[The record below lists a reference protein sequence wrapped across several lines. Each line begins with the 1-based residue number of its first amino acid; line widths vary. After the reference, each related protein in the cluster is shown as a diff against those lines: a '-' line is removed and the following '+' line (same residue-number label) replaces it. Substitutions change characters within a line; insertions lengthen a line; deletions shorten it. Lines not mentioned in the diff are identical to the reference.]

1 MSVPLIIVFIY
12 LGLLVALGVGS
23 SFFTKKKDSAEY
35 FKASNSV
42 GPVLLLLTVFGTTM
56 TAFALVGSSG
66 EAYKKGIGAYGLMA
80 SWSGL
85 IHSAVFFLV
94 GIKLWAFG
102 KKYNYSTQ
110 IQFFK
115 ARYESKALG
124 FMLFPVLVGLVIP
137 YLLIG
142 VMAGGGAL
150 AGISKGM
157 LSPGGAGALICGVV
171 LVYVFF
177 GGMRGTTW
185 ANAMQTLVFI
195 ITGII
200 AFYMIS
206 NKLGGMQAASE
217 AVLNS
222 PKAGH
227 LAREG
232 NYGHAEF
239 FSYLL
244 IPLSVGMFPHLFQH
258 WLTAK
263 SAKSFKLSVG
273 LHPICIMLVWVP
285 CVLIGIWATSVVVNP
300 VKGVPVLV
308 EMIKMLKSPIM
319 GGILSAGILAAI
331 MSSLDS
337 QFMCVGTMFTNDV
350 LFNIK
355 DEKNFTDKQKIWA
368 GRTFI
373 VLIVIITWGIAQVA
387 PKDVFKMAVW
397 CFSGFASLF
406 PIVFAA
412 LYWKRATKVGAMAS
426 LIVTAA
432 LWCVL
437 FFRAA
442 GAKFAH
448 ETELIMGVMPVTFM
462 FLASAIAMFV
472 GSMLSKPPSDDTVQM
487 FFPEKG

>member
-1 MSVPLIIVFIY
+1 MTPTMMIIYGY
-12 LGLLVALGVGS
+12 LGLILILGVGS
-23 SFFTKKKDSAEY
+23 SFFGKKNDSSDY
-35 FKASNSV
+35 FKASNSI

-66 EAYKKGIGAYGLMA
+66 EAFQRGIGVYGLMA

-85 IHSAVFFLV
+85 VHSAVFFLI

-102 KKYNYSTQ
+102 KRYGYNTQ

-124 FMLFPVLVGLVIP
+124 YMLFPILVGLVIP

-142 VMAGGGAL
+142 VMAGGAFLFSTSGES
-150 AGISKGM
+150 ISK
-157 LSPGGAGALICGVV
+157 PAAGALICGVV

-206 NKLGGMQAASE
+206 EHLGGMQAASE

-222 PKAGH
+222 DHAGH
-227 LAREG
+227 LSRDE
-232 NYGHAEF
+232 HFKHSEF

-285 CVLIGIWATSVVVNP
+285 CVLIGIWSVTQLASDTKTTLILP
-300 VKGVPVLV
+300 I
-308 EMIKMLKSPIM
+308 MIKKLGSPYM
-319 GGILSAGILAAI
+319 AGILGAGILAAI

-337 QFMCVGTMFTNDV
+337 QFMCVGTMFTNDF
-350 LFNIK
+350 LFSIK
-355 DEKNFTDKQKIWA
+355 DESKFTDKQKIWA

-373 VLIVIITWGIAQVA
+373 VLIVVITWGLAQIS
-387 PKDVFKMAVW
+387 PPQVFRLAVW
-397 CFSGFASLF
+397 CFSGFAALF

-426 LIVTAA
+426 LIVTSVM
-432 LWCVL
+432 WCIL

-442 GAKFAH
+442 STGFSH
-448 ETELIMGVMPVTFM
+448 DSQLILGVMPVTFM
-462 FLASAIAMFV
+462 FLASAIAMFI
-472 GSMLSKPPSDDTVQM
+472 GSMLSKPPSDETVQM
-487 FFPEKG
+487 FFPEKS

>member
-1 MSVPLIIVFIY
+1 MSTPLIIVFIY
-12 LGLLVALGVGS
+12 LGLLLALGVGS
-23 SFFTKKKDSAEY
+23 SFFSKKKDSQEY

-42 GPVLLLLTVFGTTM
+42 GPILLLLTVFGTTM

-85 IHSAVFFLV
+85 IHSAVFFLI

-102 KKYNYSTQ
+102 KKYGYSTQ
-110 IQFFK
+110 IQFFR
-115 ARYESKALG
+115 ARYESNTLG

-142 VMAGGGAL
+142 VIAGGGAL

-157 LSPGGAGALICGVV
+157 FNSAAGGAIICAVV

-195 ITGII
+195 ITGMI

-206 NKLGGMQAASE
+206 DKLGGLQAASE

-222 PKAGH
+222 PKADH
-227 LAREG
+227 MTREG
-232 NYGHAEF
+232 LYGHAEF
-239 FSYLL
+239 FSYFL

-285 CVLIGIWATSVVVNP
+285 CVLIGVWATSVVLEQP
-300 VKGVPVLV
+300 KGPVLV
-308 EMIKMLKSPIM
+308 EMIKMLKSPVM

-355 DEKNFTDKQKIWA
+355 DESTFTDKQKIWA
-368 GRTFI
+368 GRGFI
-373 VLIVIITWGIAQVA
+373 VAIVIITWLIAQVA

-397 CFSGFASLF
+397 CFTGFASLF

-426 LIVTAA
+426 LITTAVV
-432 LWCVL
+432 WSIL

-442 GAKFAH
+442 SSKFSE
-448 ETELIMGVMPVTFM
+448 ETHLIAGVMPVTFI
-462 FLASAIAMFV
+462 FLASALAMV
-472 GSMLSKPPSDDTVQM
+472 IGSLSSQPPSEETVKK
-487 FFPEKG
+487 FFPEK